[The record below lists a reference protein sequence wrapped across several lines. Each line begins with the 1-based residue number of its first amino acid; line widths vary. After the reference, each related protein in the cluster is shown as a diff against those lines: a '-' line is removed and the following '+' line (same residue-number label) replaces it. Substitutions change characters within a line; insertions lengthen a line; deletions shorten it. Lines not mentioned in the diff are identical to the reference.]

1 MSTAEGR
8 TRPGWKVWAAVA
20 VLVVVVAGL
29 LHGYRNTNALT
40 GDRLC
45 GGLVSTVKADA
56 ILPGSGRLDAEGDG
70 LADDLWDTVCEV
82 EKSSVVLG
90 SGRGTLTLRVREEDG
105 DAPLKDEAWPE
116 LSEESFFSGKVTGG
130 VDKYRGW
137 VLLPEKCWAKQP
149 LMVGVSSSE
158 PVSDSEAFAAL
169 ITDAAR
175 AVAAGAACGDL
186 PEEPGTLLPPRSE
199 AARPASDGRVCGLDG
214 FSVRGQVPADTEV
227 LEAGQRAP
235 ADLWSCR
242 VSLEDDSRGPVRADG
257 FMTYTASRDPLL
269 IAAVKKAP
277 GASKGQAL
285 DGREAQVVDP
295 QRIVLSCAQGELY
308 LAVESGLQYLEAR
321 KRHPGLP
328 SRDTYFESFVKSASG
343 TFGCG
348 TSARS

>member
-8 TRPGWKVWAAVA
+8 TRPGRKVWAAVA

-45 GGLVSTVKADA
+45 GGLVSTAKADA

-90 SGRGTLTLRVREEDG
+90 SGKGTLTLRVREEDG

-158 PVSDSEAFAAL
+158 PISDSEAFAAL

-214 FSVRGQVPADTEV
+214 FSVRRQVPVDTEV

-242 VSLEDDSRGPVRADG
+242 VSLGDDSRGPVREDG

-277 GASKGQAL
+277 GTSKGEAP
-285 DGREAQVVDP
+285 DGREAEVVE
-295 QRIVLSCAQGELY
+295 RTRVVLPCARGELY
-308 LAVESGLQYLEAR
+308 LASESGLQYLEAR
-321 KRHPGLP
+321 KRHPDLP
-328 SRDTYFESFVKSASG
+328 PRDTYFESFVKSATG
-343 TFGCG
+343 AFGCG
-348 TSARS
+348 TSARR